1 VTAGIALVGFIG
13 FAIYGEV
20 FRRPRISFENLQMSK
35 RTDDGKAEQL
45 AISPD
50 KRYVAYA
57 VQDAAESGLRVRQ
70 VETCSNVQILL
81 PDKDRERFLG
91 LTFSPDGN
99 YIYYVQSS
107 KEIASYNYLYKAPV
121 LGGPALLLGKYADTP
136 VSFSPNGQEFAF
148 TQGIG
153 DRNILEIRIAEADGS
168 GDRLLASIPDGAEDF
183 QPGPAWSPDG
193 QIIVVPVMLRGEKVR
208 WILAPVSLASGSVRE
223 L

>member
-1 VTAGIALVGFIG
+1 
-13 FAIYGEV
+13 
-20 FRRPRISFENLQMSK
+20 
-35 RTDDGKAEQL
+35 
-45 AISPD
+45 
-50 KRYVAYA
+50 
-57 VQDAAESGLRVRQ
+57 
-70 VETCSNVQILL
+70 
-81 PDKDRERFLG
+81 
-91 LTFSPDGN
+91 
-99 YIYYVQSS
+99 
-107 KEIASYNYLYKAPV
+107 
-121 LGGPALLLGKYADTP
+121 

-208 WILAPVSLASGSVRE
+208 WILAAVSLASGSVRE

>member
-1 VTAGIALVGFIG
+1 MGFIG

-148 TQGIG
+148 TRASETETFLRYESPRQMGVATACL
-153 DRNILEIRIAEADGS
+153 RLFRMEPRISNPARRGRRM
-168 GDRLLASIPDGAEDF
+168 GRLLWF
-183 QPGPAWSPDG
+183 
-193 QIIVVPVMLRGEKVR
+193 L
-208 WILAPVSLASGSVRE
+208 
-223 L
+223 